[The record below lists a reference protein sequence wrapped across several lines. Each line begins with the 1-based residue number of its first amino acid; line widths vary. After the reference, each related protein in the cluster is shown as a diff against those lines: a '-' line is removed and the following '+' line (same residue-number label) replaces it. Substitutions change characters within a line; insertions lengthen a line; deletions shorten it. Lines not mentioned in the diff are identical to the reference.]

1 MKARLSGKCLA
12 ELIVPSGKGDYALG
26 WRHWSGRRVF
36 RRILS
41 IGHAKTLRTWVHEV
55 AGSEAGSFA
64 AGFSNAKAN
73 ASSSSG
79 DTSLDVQY
87 TLFYNLI
94 MADRVG
100 NIVIG
105 DMIVCFRNSVNAD
118 G

>member
-1 MKARLSGKCLA
+1 MKARFSGKCLA
-12 ELIVPSGKGDYALG
+12 GLTVPSGKGDYALG

-36 RRILS
+36 RRLLW
-41 IGHAKTLRTWVHEV
+41 IGHAKTLRTWMHEV

-64 AGFSNAKAN
+64 AEFFGAKAN

-87 TLFYNLI
+87 ALFYNLV
-94 MADRVG
+94 MTDCAG

-105 DMIVCFRNSVNAD
+105 DMIVCFRNSVNAY